1 MTSSTSRPGSAVE
14 TDGGWFELCAD
25 AATIVLPGMVPT
37 QRTAPAGI
45 EISDAHAEAARTC
58 EDYGSV

>member
-1 MTSSTSRPGSAVE
+1 ME